1 MKRGLIDQVEF
12 EVWAGNGG
20 RGIVHFRRE
29 KYIRKG
35 GPDGGDGG
43 NGGSIYF
50 WANPHM
56 TTLLDYAGKTRFEA
70 EYGDAGRGRNQ
81 HGKDADDMT
90 LPVPVGTVVYQETVD
105 GDWEKLFDLDT
116 ADEKALVAQGGAGGR
131 GNTAF
136 KSSTNT
142 TPMESEA
149 GRHGERKRLK
159 LELKILADVGLV
171 GLPNA
176 GKSTLLSVMTAA
188 RPEIASYPFT
198 TIQPNLGV
206 LESAAVS
213 GRNLVVADI
222 PGLIEDAHKGKGLGI
237 DFLRHIERCQVLA
250 YVVAP
255 TEVDLELPAK
265 ELAQS
270 LVRQLEVV
278 DNEVRS
284 YGQGV
289 DEKPRLVVINKI
301 DLLNEQQRK
310 ALPKD
315 WLQTSAATTEGIGE
329 LQSRLVDLYDSNNV
343 AGLE

>member
-159 LELKILADVGLV
+159 LEIKILADIGLV

-206 LESAAVS
+206 LESPQFRV
-213 GRNLVVADI
+213 
-222 PGLIEDAHKGKGLGI
+222 
-237 DFLRHIERCQVLA
+237 
-250 YVVAP
+250 
-255 TEVDLELPAK
+255 
-265 ELAQS
+265 
-270 LVRQLEVV
+270 
-278 DNEVRS
+278 
-284 YGQGV
+284 
-289 DEKPRLVVINKI
+289 KI
-301 DLLNEQQRK
+301 
-310 ALPKD
+310 
-315 WLQTSAATTEGIGE
+315 
-329 LQSRLVDLYDSNNV
+329 
-343 AGLE
+343 